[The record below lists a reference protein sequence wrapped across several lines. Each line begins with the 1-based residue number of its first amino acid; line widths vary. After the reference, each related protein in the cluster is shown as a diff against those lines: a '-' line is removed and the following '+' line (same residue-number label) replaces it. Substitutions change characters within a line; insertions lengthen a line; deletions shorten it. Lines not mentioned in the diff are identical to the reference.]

1 MNDTFYEAVKY
12 LVKENPNNM
21 ILGEKIRDTINRF
34 ESLENLDREVIKE
47 DINQVTILE
56 DIEKYGNRS

>member
-21 ILGEKIRDTINRF
+21 TLGAKIRDTINRF
-34 ESLENLDREVIKE
+34 EALENLDKEVIKE
-47 DINQVTILE
+47 DTNQVTILE